1 MPKGVR
7 KVKEPTAFK
16 TFSSTA
22 RCLRECDLKAIGRKP
37 GSTMVVETAMSHDWR
52 KVILVQVKGQPYW
65 ADRLTGTL
73 YEATTGQCLTSLS
86 IRLLLKTKDK
96 PFEELTKRFP
106 GLQKQYIEPRVR
118 PGPKPNT
125 PPAWGHQLEQ
135 ER

>member
-7 KVKEPTAFK
+7 NIQEPTAFK
-16 TFSSTA
+16 QFSSTA